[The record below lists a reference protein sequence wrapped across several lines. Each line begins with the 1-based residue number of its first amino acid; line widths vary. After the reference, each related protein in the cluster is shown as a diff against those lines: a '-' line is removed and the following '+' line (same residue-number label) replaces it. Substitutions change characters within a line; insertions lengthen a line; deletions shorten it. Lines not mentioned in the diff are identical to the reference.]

1 MSVPNFPVEIF
12 IFVWREDEGERDV
25 MPSDIKQR

>member
-12 IFVWREDEGERDV
+12 LFVRREERGERDV